1 MKIVGMYD
9 YLLFDDNQE
18 RRRQFRAK
26 ANSNR
31 RKLQQETRKVVEAFY
46 ADKANWPLI
55 IAAKARDGGKHGRGD
70 MDSELWAA
78 LFVAFFG
85 TPANGIGDL
94 RWDEILLFRS
104 AVLSA
109 WCQTLSKNFGPS
121 ELARRDCGGMLLHT
135 HAPLCRH
142 VYSTTNMFDTRKRC
156 HKA

>member
-94 RWDEILLFRS
+94 RWDEIFDVQERCAISMVSNAQQKFWSKRARTKRLWWYVTSYSRS
-104 AVLSA
+104 AL
-109 WCQTLSKNFGPS
+109 QTCVQHYK
-121 ELARRDCGGMLLHT
+121 
-135 HAPLCRH
+135 H
-142 VYSTTNMFDTRKRC
+142 VRYK
-156 HKA
+156 KAVP